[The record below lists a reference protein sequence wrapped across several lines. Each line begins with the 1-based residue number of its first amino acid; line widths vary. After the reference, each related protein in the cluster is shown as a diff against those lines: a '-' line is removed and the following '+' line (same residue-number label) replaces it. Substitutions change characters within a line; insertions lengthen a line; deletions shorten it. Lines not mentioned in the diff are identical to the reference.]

1 MARISLG
8 TLALIA
14 VAQLS
19 VSACTV
25 RVNGAGEPKTPAA
38 EPAPAPAPT
47 TTASAAPTQTPPAQ
61 TSGAKAEGDSIKLP
75 GNIVFDTAKATLKE
89 GSGSEVVLEQLR
101 LFLLQNPRIT
111 KIRIEGHTDNVGQ
124 PADNLEL
131 SGQRA
136 LTIKRWLIAHEIPKE
151 RLIAVGFGQERP
163 IASNATEEG
172 KAQNRR
178 TEFKIAEVSGKRY
191 LNLDPTA
198 GGKVFE

>member
-38 EPAPAPAPT
+38 EPAPAPTPT
-47 TTASAAPTQTPPAQ
+47 TAPTQTPPPAQ
-61 TSGAKAEGDSIKLP
+61 ASGVKAEGDSIKLP